1 MSQSRFFSNRFGT
14 LLLLVTIGTSAAA
27 GAAPASAA
35 AAGAAHTQG
44 PEQILAWVEQ
54 YPHTEKVAN
63 SVDDVQDLE
72 VGLGALQKVRS
83 AWQFKDSERVTGE
96 LQRNTWQLASGFS
109 SAELFEELS
118 QKTEQL
124 AGSELLFACNGRAC
138 GHGSQWAN
146 RVFGQRIL
154 YGRDDQQHY
163 SIYRVEEEARYRL
176 LIYSS
181 VRSTS
186 RQYLHID
193 LIRLADPE

>member
-14 LLLLVTIGTSAAA
+14 LLLLVTIATS
-27 GAAPASAA
+27 APASAA
-35 AAGAAHTQG
+35 AATAADTQG

-83 AWQFKDSERVTGE
+83 TWQFKDSERVTGE
-96 LQRNTWQLASGFS
+96 MLRNTWQLASGFS

-118 QKTEQL
+118 QKAEQL
-124 AGSELLFACNGRAC
+124 AGSELLFACSGRAC

-154 YGRDDQQHY
+154 YGRDDQQRY
-163 SIYRVEEEARYRL
+163 SIYRVEEDERYRL
-176 LIYSS
+176 LMYSS